1 MIGNSESQP
10 LHLRLRVT
18 LRLLTCY
25 SLASQ
30 FTSGVDLMRNML
42 SAILILACA
51 ISSPAQ
57 QNSAA
62 SHFDGNSWWAHVK
75 FLADD
80 SLEGRDTGSEGLRK
94 AEAYAVEQLQKAG
107 LEPAGANGFY
117 QPVRFNQYEVD
128 EAKSSLA
135 LVANG
140 QAKTLSFADD
150 AFISSRAT
158 RNSTMISAPMVF
170 IGYGLQIPEKN
181 LDELA
186 GLDLKGKI
194 VVYLAGSPADIPTA
208 LASHY
213 QTAGERWKSLRAAGA
228 IGTVTIFNPA
238 SMDIPWSRISAN
250 RNHPS
255 MDLADPEFYET
266 PGLQLGV
273 SFNPASAE
281 KLFDGSGHTFAD
293 IAALGKDRKPLP
305 HFPLAASLKANAV
318 ILTKALESSN
328 IVAKLTGSDP
338 TLKNEF
344 VVLSA
349 HTDHVGIG
357 APINGDRIYN
367 GAMDNGSG
375 SALAMDIA
383 ASLKAHPE
391 KVQRSI
397 LFVLVTAEEK
407 GLLGSKYF
415 AAHPTVAPKSIIADV
430 NVDMFLPIV
439 PLKILKIGGLE
450 ESDLGTRAAAIAQ
463 SMGVKPIVDPEPLRN
478 LFIRSDQ
485 YNFIKK
491 GVPSVKCDVTFE
503 PGTPE
508 QKIFKDWL
516 TNRYHAPSDD
526 VNQPVDLHTAALYE
540 EFTRR
545 LLLDTANTAARPRW
559 KTDSFFRRYTAD

>member
-1 MIGNSESQP
+1 
-10 LHLRLRVT
+10 
-18 LRLLTCY
+18 
-25 SLASQ
+25 
-30 FTSGVDLMRNML
+30 MRNML

-140 QAKTLSFADD
+140 QAKTLSFAYD

-158 RNSTMISAPMVF
+158 RNSTTISAPLVF
-170 IGYGLQIPEKN
+170 IGYGLKIPEQN

-213 QTAGERWKSLRAAGA
+213 QTAGERWKSLHAAGA
-228 IGTVTIFNPA
+228 IGTINIANPA
-238 SMDIPWSRISAN
+238 SMDIPWSRISVN

-255 MDLADPEFYET
+255 MDLADAEFNET

-273 SFNPASAE
+273 AFNPASAE
-281 KLFDGSGHTFAD
+281 QLFAGSGHTFAE

-305 HFPLAASLKANAV
+305 HFPLAVSLNAKAE
-318 ILTKALESSN
+318 ILTKSIESGN
-328 IVAKLTGSDP
+328 VIAKLAGTDP
-338 TLKNEF
+338 PRTSTT
-344 VVLSA
+344 SA
-349 HTDHVGIG
+349 
-357 APINGDRIYN
+357 
-367 GAMDNGSG
+367 
-375 SALAMDIA
+375 SARP
-383 ASLKAHPE
+383 S
-391 KVQRSI
+391 
-397 LFVLVTAEEK
+397 T
-407 GLLGSKYF
+407 
-415 AAHPTVAPKSIIADV
+415 
-430 NVDMFLPIV
+430 
-439 PLKILKIGGLE
+439 
-450 ESDLGTRAAAIAQ
+450 AIAFTTARW
-463 SMGVKPIVDPEPLRN
+463 MTAPE
-478 LFIRSDQ
+478 
-485 YNFIKK
+485 
-491 GVPSVKCDVTFE
+491 
-503 PGTPE
+503 
-508 QKIFKDWL
+508 
-516 TNRYHAPSDD
+516 
-526 VNQPVDLHTAALYE
+526 
-540 EFTRR
+540 
-545 LLLDTANTAARPRW
+545 ARW
-559 KTDSFFRRYTAD
+559 

>member
-1 MIGNSESQP
+1 MAISPFTENSAQSGPGHHPGKVPKWLASGYRQLGNRTAVP
-10 LHLRLRVT
+10 PCLFVT
-18 LRLLTCY
+18 LPLRPCY
-25 SLASQ
+25 PLASQ
-30 FTSGVDLMRNML
+30 FVLGVNLMRTTL
-42 SAILILACA
+42 SAILLLVLAA
-51 ISSPAQ
+51 TALAQ
-57 QNSAA
+57 QNSPD

-94 AEAYAVEQLQKAG
+94 AQAYVVEQLQKAG

-128 EAKSSLA
+128 ESKSSLA
-135 LVANG
+135 LVTGG
-140 QAKTLSFADD
+140 QSKSLSFADD
-150 AFISSRAT
+150 AFINTRSTRASA
-158 RNSTMISAPMVF
+158 NLSAPLVF

-186 GLDLKGKI
+186 DLDLKGKI
-194 VVYLAGSPADIPTA
+194 VVYLAGSPSDIPTA

-213 QTAGERWKSLRAAGA
+213 Q
-228 IGTVTIFNPA
+228 
-238 SMDIPWSRISAN
+238 
-250 RNHPS
+250 
-255 MDLADPEFYET
+255 T

-305 HFPLAASLKANAV
+305 HFALAVSLKANAV

-349 HTDHVGIG
+349 HIDHVGIG

-397 LFVLVTAEEK
+397 LFLLVTAEEK

-415 AAHPTVAPKSIIADV
+415 AAHPTVAPKSIVA
-430 NVDMFLPIV
+430 
-439 PLKILKIGGLE
+439 
-450 ESDLGTRAAAIAQ
+450 
-463 SMGVKPIVDPEPLRN
+463 
-478 LFIRSDQ
+478 
-485 YNFIKK
+485 
-491 GVPSVKCDVTFE
+491 
-503 PGTPE
+503 
-508 QKIFKDWL
+508 
-516 TNRYHAPSDD
+516 
-526 VNQPVDLHTAALYE
+526 
-540 EFTRR
+540 
-545 LLLDTANTAARPRW
+545 
-559 KTDSFFRRYTAD
+559 

>member
-1 MIGNSESQP
+1 
-10 LHLRLRVT
+10 
-18 LRLLTCY
+18 
-25 SLASQ
+25 
-30 FTSGVDLMRNML
+30 MRNML

-117 QPVRFNQYEVD
+117 QSVRFNQYEVD
-128 EAKSSLA
+128 EVKSSLA

-158 RNSTMISAPMVF
+158 RNSTMISAPLVF
-170 IGYGLQIPEKN
+170 IGYGLKIPEKN

-194 VVYLAGSPADIPTA
+194 VVYLDGSPSDIPTA

-213 QTAGERWKSLRAAGA
+213 QTVGERWKSLHAAGV
-228 IGTVTIFNPA
+228 IGFITIFNPA
-238 SMDIPWSRISAN
+238 SMDIPWSRISVN

-255 MDLADPEFYET
+255 MDLAGSEFYET

-281 KLFDGSGHTFAD
+281 QLFAGSGHTFAE

-305 HFPLAASLKANAV
+305 HFPLAASLKADAS
-318 ILTKALESSN
+318 ILTKSLESSN

-338 TLKNEF
+338 ALKNEF

-349 HTDHVGIG
+349 HSDHIAIT
-357 APINGDRIYN
+357 AP
-367 GAMDNGSG
+367 
-375 SALAMDIA
+375 
-383 ASLKAHPE
+383 
-391 KVQRSI
+391 
-397 LFVLVTAEEK
+397 
-407 GLLGSKYF
+407 
-415 AAHPTVAPKSIIADV
+415 
-430 NVDMFLPIV
+430 
-439 PLKILKIGGLE
+439 
-450 ESDLGTRAAAIAQ
+450 
-463 SMGVKPIVDPEPLRN
+463 
-478 LFIRSDQ
+478 
-485 YNFIKK
+485 
-491 GVPSVKCDVTFE
+491 
-503 PGTPE
+503 
-508 QKIFKDWL
+508 
-516 TNRYHAPSDD
+516 TNA
-526 VNQPVDLHTAALYE
+526 
-540 EFTRR
+540 
-545 LLLDTANTAARPRW
+545 
-559 KTDSFFRRYTAD
+559 

>member
-1 MIGNSESQP
+1 
-10 LHLRLRVT
+10 
-18 LRLLTCY
+18 
-25 SLASQ
+25 
-30 FTSGVDLMRNML
+30 MR
-42 SAILILACA
+42 STVIAILFLACA
-51 ISSPAQ
+51 AISPTQ
-57 QNSAA
+57 QTPPA

-80 SLEGRDTGSEGLRK
+80 SLEGRDTGSEGLQK
-94 AEAYAVEQLQKAG
+94 AQAYAVEQLQKAG
-107 LEPAGANGFY
+107 LEPAGSNGFY
-117 QPVRFNQYEVD
+117 QPVHFNQYQVD

-135 LVANG
+135 LVTGG
-140 QAKTLSFADD
+140 QSKSLSFADD
-150 AFISSRAT
+150 AYINTRAT
-158 RNSTMISAPMVF
+158 RASASLTAPLVF
-170 IGYGLQIPEKN
+170 VGYGLQIPEKN

-194 VVYLAGSPADIPTA
+194 VAYLAGSPSDIPTA

-228 IGTVTIFNPA
+228 IGTITIFNPA
-238 SMDIPWSRISAN
+238 SMDIPWSRISVN

-255 MDLADPEFYET
+255 MDLADSEFNET
-266 PGLQLGV
+266 PGLQMGV
-273 SFNPASAE
+273 TFNPASAQQ
-281 KLFDGSGHTFAD
+281 LFAGSGHTFAE

-305 HFPLAASLKANAV
+305 HFPLAVSLKANAV
-318 ILTKALESSN
+318 IQTATLESPN

-338 TLKNEF
+338 SLKNEF

-349 HTDHVGIG
+349 HIDHVGIG

-367 GAMDNGSG
+367 GAMDDGSG
-375 SALAMDIA
+375 SALVMDIA

-391 KVQRSI
+391 KLQRSI
-397 LFVLVTAEEK
+397 LFLLVTAEEK

-415 AAHPTVAPKSIIADV
+415 AAHPTVAPKSIVADV

-439 PLKILKIGGLE
+439 PLKILKIEGIE

-463 SMGVKPIVDPEPLRN
+463 SMGLKPIPDPEPLRN
-478 LFIRSDQ
+478 AFIRSDQ
-485 YNFIKK
+485 YSFIKK
-491 GVPSVKCDVTFE
+491 GVPAVKVDVGFE
-503 PGTPE
+503 LGTPE

-526 VNQPVDLHTAALYE
+526 VNQPVDLQAAAGYE

-545 LLLDTANTAARPRW
+545 LLLDTANTPARPRW
-559 KTDSFFRRYTAD
+559 KPDSFFRRYAAD

>member
-1 MIGNSESQP
+1 MRSALSVI
-10 LHLRLRVT
+10 LFLAAAVT
-18 LRLLTCY
+18 
-25 SLASQ
+25 
-30 FTSGVDLMRNML
+30 
-42 SAILILACA
+42 
-51 ISSPAQ
+51 SPAQ
-57 QNSAA
+57 QSSPAA
-62 SHFDGNSWWAHVK
+62 HFDGNSWWAHVK

-94 AEAYAVEQLQKAG
+94 AQVYAVEQLQKAG
-107 LEPAGANGFY
+107 LEPAGTNGFY
-117 QPVRFNQYEVD
+117 QPVHFNQYEVD
-128 EAKSSLA
+128 ESKSSLA
-135 LVANG
+135 LVTNG

-150 AFISSRAT
+150 AFISSRSTRTSAT
-158 RNSTMISAPMVF
+158 LSAPLVF
-170 IGYGLQIPEKN
+170 IGYGLQIPEKH

-194 VVYLAGSPADIPTA
+194 VVYLAGSPSDIPTA

-213 QTAGERWKSLRAAGA
+213 QTAGERWKSLHAAGA
-228 IGTVTIFNPA
+228 IGTITIFNPA
-238 SMDIPWSRISAN
+238 SMDIPWSRISVN

-255 MDLADPEFYET
+255 MDLGDPEFNET

-273 SFNPASAE
+273 SFNPAFAE
-281 KLFDGSGHTFAD
+281 QLFSGSGHTFAE

-305 HFPLAASLKANAV
+305 HFALSPSLKASAV
-318 ILTKALESSN
+318 ILSKTLESSN
-328 IVAKLTGSDP
+328 IVAKLAGSDP

-349 HTDHVGIG
+349 HIDHVGIG

-375 SALAMDIA
+375 SALVMDIA
-383 ASLKAHPE
+383 ESLKARPE
-391 KVQRSI
+391 KLRRSI
-397 LFVLVTAEEK
+397 LFLLVTAEEK

-415 AAHPTVAPKSIIADV
+415 AAHPTVAPKSIVADV

-450 ESDLGTRAAAIAQ
+450 ESDLGARAATIAQ
-463 SMGVKPIVDPEPLRN
+463 SMGLKPMADPEPLRN

-503 PGTPE
+503 AGTPQ

-516 TNRYHAPSDD
+516 TDRYHAPSDD
-526 VNQPVDLHTAALYE
+526 VNQPVDLHAAAGYE

-545 LLLDTANTAARPRW
+545 LLLDTANTPARPRW
-559 KTDSFFRRYTAD
+559 KPDSFFRRYAAD

>member
-1 MIGNSESQP
+1 
-10 LHLRLRVT
+10 
-18 LRLLTCY
+18 
-25 SLASQ
+25 
-30 FTSGVDLMRNML
+30 MRSTF
-42 SAILILACA
+42 SAVVFLVFAA
-51 ISSPAQ
+51 SSPAQ
-57 QNSAA
+57 QNGPA
-62 SHFDGNSWWAHVK
+62 SPFDGNSWWAHVK

-94 AEAYAVEQLQKAG
+94 AQAYAVEQFQKAG
-107 LEPAGANGFY
+107 LEPAGVNGFY
-117 QPVRFNQYEVD
+117 QAIRFNQYEVD
-128 EAKSSLA
+128 ESKSSLA
-135 LVANG
+135 LVTNDE
-140 QAKTLSFADD
+140 AKTLSFVDD

-158 RNSTMISAPMVF
+158 RNSATLSAPLVF
-170 IGYGLQIPEKN
+170 IGYGLKIPEKN

-186 GLDLKGKI
+186 GVDLKGKI

-228 IGTVTIFNPA
+228 IGTISIFNPA
-238 SMDIPWSRISAN
+238 SMDIPWSRISVN

-255 MDLADPEFYET
+255 MDLADAEFNET

-273 SFNPASAE
+273 AFNPASAE
-281 KLFDGSGHTFAD
+281 QLFAGSGHTFAE

-305 HFPLAASLKANAV
+305 HFSLAVSLKADAV
-318 ILTKALESSN
+318 IQTKSLESAN
-328 IVAKLTGSDP
+328 IVAKLTGSDLA
-338 TLKNEF
+338 LKNEF

-349 HTDHVGIG
+349 HIDHIGIG

-391 KVQRSI
+391 KIQRSI
-397 LFVLVTAEEK
+397 LFLLVTAEEK

-415 AAHPTVAPKSIIADV
+415 AAHPTVPPKSIIADV

-439 PLKILKIGGLE
+439 PLKVLKVGGLE

-463 SMGVKPIVDPEPLRN
+463 SMGIKPIADPEPLRN

-503 PGTPE
+503 PGAPE

-526 VNQPVDLHTAALYE
+526 VNQPVDLQAAATYE

-545 LLLDTANTAARPRW
+545 LLLDTANNTACPRW
-559 KTDSFFRRYTAD
+559 KPDSFFRRYAAD